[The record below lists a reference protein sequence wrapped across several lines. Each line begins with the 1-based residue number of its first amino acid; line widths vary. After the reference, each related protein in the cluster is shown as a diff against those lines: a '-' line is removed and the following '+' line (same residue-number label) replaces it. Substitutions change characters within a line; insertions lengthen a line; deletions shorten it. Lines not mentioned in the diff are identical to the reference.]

1 MSNRIGTTVED
12 GLYNAIDWVAHEARI
27 SKAELQREA
36 LRAFISESELRE
48 ETDVEEVDIPHYLQ
62 KQVERE
68 RLKKRNKNRHQRI
81 HFPSNV
87 TDRFTRAFEQGDLNP
102 DINPGAID
110 EMEDIYVEDAEV
122 LFDDPEKQE
131 KAVALVETL
140 AQKAREAED
149 VSEFDRLDPDRVFE
163 RYTGVQDG
171 RDVEEASERLGE
183 LVEEAYDLITDSTGG
198 TLIDSERVV
207 PEGAVEILS
216 NRKDVPDKLAED
228 AVDRALDRL
237 DSGGDL

>member
-1 MSNRIGTTVED
+1 MSHRIGTTVED

-48 ETDVEEVDIPHYLQ
+48 ETDFEEVDVPEYLQ

-183 LVEEAYDLITDSTGG
+183 LVEKAYDLITDSTGG
-198 TLIDSERVV
+198 TLIDSERV
-207 PEGAVEILS
+207 EAEEAVEILS
-216 NRKDVPDKLAED
+216 NRKDVPDKLAEE
-228 AVDRALDRL
+228 AVDRAVGRL
-237 DSGGDL
+237 GSGGNL

>member
-36 LRAFISESELRE
+36 LRAFISDSELRE

-110 EMEDIYVEDAEV
+110 EMEDIYVEDAKV

-183 LVEEAYDLITDSTGG
+183 LVEDAHDLITDSTGG

-207 PEGAVEILS
+207 PEEAVEILS
-216 NRKDVPDKLAED
+216 NRTDIPEQLAED
-228 AVDRALDRL
+228 AVDRALYRL
-237 DSGGDL
+237 DSGGNL